1 MSKYNKG
8 HYDDLY
14 EKVKNFH
21 FKIARGQLDLAI
33 VTQLSN
39 FAMECVQTAEEFKKL
54 KGLAKKDLVLAV
66 ITALVEDLL
75 KDPEIVGSGFSN
87 TTRKAILRYLE
98 ALPVV
103 IDGVVHFARIYELD
117 KLAKKACRGCR
128 KK

>member
-8 HYDDLY
+8 QYDDLY
-14 EKVKNFH
+14 DRVRNFH
-21 FKIARGQLDLAI
+21 FKISRGHIDLAV
-33 VTQLSN
+33 VTQISN
-39 FAMECVQTAEEFKKL
+39 FAMECVQTADEFKKL

-75 KDPEIVGSGFSN
+75 KDPDVVGDDFSN

-103 IDGVVHFARIYELD
+103 IDGVVHFAHIYELD
-117 KLAKKACRGCR
+117 KLAKKACRGCC